1 MLLFSTMAEATLIF
15 HDLFYK
21 IAVLKFFVKLFWISA
36 SQPASTDFGLLCG
49 LHQHQIP
56 NVLPG

>member
-15 HDLFYK
+15 HDLFDK
-21 IAVLKFFVKLFWISA
+21 IVVLKFFVKLFWISA
-36 SQPASTDFGLLCG
+36 STDRDNFGLLCG
-49 LHQHQIP
+49 LHQHRIP